1 MKKLTRMK
9 LINWHRFNNCTIDF
23 GDSTL
28 LSGENG
34 AGKST
39 LLDAIQFVIIC
50 STGYFNKA
58 AHENGKRKLTGYIR
72 CKTGK
77 ENQPYER
84 TGEISAHVAL
94 EFYEESKDKYFI
106 IGAVVDSA
114 SEGQETTVRYLM
126 ENTRLSDDLFL
137 YGNQVKSIA
146 EFRGSNIDIRQWCKT
161 NVEARKMV
169 TARLGRI
176 EDKFFRLIPKALAF
190 KPIDD
195 IKDFVYSYVLDEK
208 EVNIEVLRENVRTYQ
223 DMERTLDNV
232 KKRMKKLEKIQ
243 ELHQRLQERM
253 ERDQMYEYFLKRSD
267 LDLVEGKIRS
277 IDAAKKN
284 EEVRLEQAKVQL
296 EMLQKERAEKQEIAT
311 NLRVELRHNQE
322 FVALEEE
329 KKELERQLEKRRNAL
344 QDESELK
351 KSVAKAAKD
360 SERLLMGV
368 KDAGGDSQKLI
379 SCVREYR
386 TQLQKLDSEANVAAL
401 KSLTD
406 DVIHCKQ
413 KYFAGL
419 QGELAKLQIQLKQNH
434 AEREKLNKKI
444 SKLKRKKLTYP
455 SGVELLTETIQ
466 EEFASL
472 GREIQP
478 GVLCEMLEIQ
488 DEEWRNAVEGYLNT
502 QRFYVLVEPENFDI
516 ALGIYD
522 RLRKEKKVYGVGL
535 INTRD
540 LENYDTAPAGTLASV
555 VTSQNQ
561 YARQYSNMIL
571 GKVQMCERYED
582 LKKYPISITKGC
594 MRYQNRVASA
604 IKPEVFRV
612 PFIGK
617 NAFTVQLV
625 QAEEEYQ
632 KMNEL
637 LENQE
642 KQLAGM
648 NEILGLLSTDS
659 DVDIKYRL
667 DVLHTLGTVDRA
679 IAKCQ
684 ENIQKLKEN
693 STLIEKQIQLEELE
707 KVLRGLDASV
717 NSDTEKIGGI
727 RTRIQD
733 LITRKQAF
741 LENEMTEKGKVLSL
755 GEAAGDVLNSWNQE
769 YEEALGKRPVE
780 QFQNEYLGKRRNNS
794 DRWEKIKDQMI
805 NAMVEYKTEHDFGA
819 AASLEGFSE
828 FQAVYDRLK
837 NSELLDYE
845 EKVQS
850 ARHAAETEFQEQ
862 FLAKLQENMKLAQG
876 EFKELNKALKGIDF
890 SSERYEFQ
898 FMPSKKYRSYYE
910 MIMDD
915 FNVIQGES
923 LFSGMFHEAHKDVI
937 EELFERLSVGGEN
950 STQTLEEFT
959 DYRTYMDY
967 DIKIIHD
974 DGTYSY
980 YSKVCEEKS
989 GGETQTPFYVTVAA
1003 SFVQLY
1009 SNNIGGEAAGLVLFD
1024 EAFNNMDD
1032 ERISGVLEFLRR
1044 LPLQLIIA
1052 APPDKIQYIGPAMD
1066 EIMLVMTDQK
1076 RSYVEEYH
1084 NAV

>member
-488 DEEWRNAVEGYLNT
+488 DEEWRNAIEGYLNT

-733 LITRKQAF
+733 MISRKQAF

-755 GEAAGDVLNSWNQE
+755 GEAAGDVLSSWNQE

-1032 ERISGVLEFLRR
+1032 ERIGGVLEFLRR

-1052 APPDKIQYIGPAMD
+1052 APPDKIQ
-1066 EIMLVMTDQK
+1066 
-1076 RSYVEEYH
+1076 
-1084 NAV
+1084 

>member
-1 MKKLTRMK
+1 M
-9 LINWHRFNNCTIDF
+9 
-23 GDSTL
+23 
-28 LSGENG
+28 SGENG
-34 AGKST
+34 GGKST

-277 IDAAKKN
+277 VDAAKKN

-296 EMLQKERAEKQEIAT
+296 EMLQKERAEKQEIVT

-368 KDAGGDSQKLI
+368 KDAGGDSQELI

-707 KVLRGLDASV
+707 KVLRGLDVSV

-1032 ERISGVLEFLRR
+1032 ERIGGVLEFLRR

-1052 APPDKIQYIGPAMD
+1052 APADKSQYIGPAMD

>member
-876 EFKELNKALKGIDF
+876 
-890 SSERYEFQ
+890 
-898 FMPSKKYRSYYE
+898 
-910 MIMDD
+910 
-915 FNVIQGES
+915 
-923 LFSGMFHEAHKDVI
+923 
-937 EELFERLSVGGEN
+937 
-950 STQTLEEFT
+950 
-959 DYRTYMDY
+959 
-967 DIKIIHD
+967 
-974 DGTYSY
+974 
-980 YSKVCEEKS
+980 
-989 GGETQTPFYVTVAA
+989 
-1003 SFVQLY
+1003 
-1009 SNNIGGEAAGLVLFD
+1009 
-1024 EAFNNMDD
+1024 
-1032 ERISGVLEFLRR
+1032 RI
-1044 LPLQLIIA
+1044 
-1052 APPDKIQYIGPAMD
+1052 
-1066 EIMLVMTDQK
+1066 
-1076 RSYVEEYH
+1076 
-1084 NAV
+1084 

>member
-1 MKKLTRMK
+1 M
-9 LINWHRFNNCTIDF
+9 
-23 GDSTL
+23 
-28 LSGENG
+28 SGENG

-368 KDAGGDSQKLI
+368 KDAGGDSQELI
-379 SCVREYR
+379 SCVRKYR

-733 LITRKQAF
+733 MISRKQAF

-1032 ERISGVLEFLRR
+1032 ERIGGVLEFLRR

>member
-1 MKKLTRMK
+1 M
-9 LINWHRFNNCTIDF
+9 
-23 GDSTL
+23 
-28 LSGENG
+28 SGENG

-296 EMLQKERAEKQEIAT
+296 EMLQKERAEKQEIVT

-368 KDAGGDSQKLI
+368 KDAGGDSQELI

-707 KVLRGLDASV
+707 KVLRGLDVSV

-1032 ERISGVLEFLRR
+1032 ERIGGVLEFLRR

-1066 EIMLVMTDQK
+1066 EVMLVMTDQK
-1076 RSYVEEYH
+1076 QSYVEEYH

>member
-1 MKKLTRMK
+1 M
-9 LINWHRFNNCTIDF
+9 
-23 GDSTL
+23 
-28 LSGENG
+28 SGENG

-243 ELHQRLQERM
+243 ELRQRLQERM

-368 KDAGGDSQKLI
+368 KDAGGDSQELI
-379 SCVREYR
+379 SGVREYR

-582 LKKYPISITKGC
+582 LKKHPISITKGC

-733 LITRKQAF
+733 LISRKQAF

-1032 ERISGVLEFLRR
+1032 ERIGGVLEFLRR

>member
-1 MKKLTRMK
+1 M
-9 LINWHRFNNCTIDF
+9 
-23 GDSTL
+23 
-28 LSGENG
+28 SGENG

-296 EMLQKERAEKQEIAT
+296 EMLQKERAEKQEIVT

-707 KVLRGLDASV
+707 KVLRGLDVSV

-1032 ERISGVLEFLRR
+1032 ERIGGVLEFLRR